1 METLIAAITSTMD
14 ESRKVERDLLA
25 IQERQAAG
33 DIYIRSLLTDLQSA
47 EHEGD
52 ELQVQSHQP

>member
-1 METLIAAITSTMD
+1 MD

>member
-1 METLIAAITSTMD
+1 VETLIAAITSTMD

-25 IQERQAAG
+25 IQERQAAW

-52 ELQVQSHQP
+52 ELQVTSDHT